1 MWMRL
6 QERFHLSVM
15 FLLYLF
21 RFVEYNWMEWKGII
35 TYFALQ
41 LGSARKFYRLL
52 DIFSSSNHQTI
63 YYYHQDVVNGTNGK
77 KEPIE
82 IKYRG
87 KEKLRLDRK
96 NLDVIHVE
104 L

>member
-1 MWMRL
+1 
-6 QERFHLSVM
+6 
-15 FLLYLF
+15 
-21 RFVEYNWMEWKGII
+21 MEWKGII

-41 LGSARKFYRLL
+41 LGSARKFFRIL
-52 DIFSSSNHQTI
+52 DFFSFLPLITKLF
-63 YYYHQDVVNGTNGK
+63 YHQDVVNGTNGK
-77 KEPIE
+77 KEPTE
-82 IKYRG
+82 IKNRG